1 MKRIQ
6 ESFSHEIEI
15 NRSTFIC
22 YLKRI
27 NNEEEAKDYLK
38 EIKKLHPKATHHCY
52 AYRINDSLQRSNDD
66 GEPAGT
72 AGIPI
77 LEVLHKSDVELII
90 AIVVRYFGGV
100 LLGAGGLV
108 RAYSKAVSEAL
119 SHTTLYEVQTIN
131 RYKITFPYEY
141 INKIEHLLKEEVI
154 EEKDYQEMVA
164 FQYLSND
171 EQLPS
176 TFAEM
181 TRGNHLPEL
190 IETIQIEIPL
200 KKEAH

>member
-1 MKRIQ
+1 MKRIHKA
-6 ESFSHEIEI
+6 FSHEIEI

-22 YLKRI
+22 YLQRVTT
-27 NNEEEAKDYLK
+27 EEEAKDYLK

-52 AYRINDSLQRSNDD
+52 AYHIDDTLQRSNDD

-77 LEVLHKSDVELII
+77 LEVLHKSEVELIM

-119 SHTTLYEVQTIN
+119 SLTTLYEVQTIN